1 MSHPALALL
10 DSQRD
15 AWNHGDLEGYI
26 AACAADVVYLTARGP
41 VFGRDAL
48 RVTMAAA
55 YPDRAAMGTLALE
68 VLRVDGDDAEAR
80 VVLRWSVTRAAG
92 AVGGFALV
100 VLRAV
105 DGRWEMTHDAT
116 LG

>member
-15 AWNHGDLEGYI
+15 AWNRGDLDGYL
-26 AACAADVVYLTARGP
+26 AACAPDVVYLTARGP
-41 VFGRDAL
+41 VFGREAL
-48 RVTMAAA
+48 GATLAAA

-68 VLRVDGDDAEAR
+68 ILRVDGDATEAR
-80 VVLRWSVTRAAG
+80 VVLRWSVTRAASP
-92 AVGGFALV
+92 VGGFALV

-105 DGRWEMTHDAT
+105 KGRWEMTHDAT